1 MHSLSTL
8 TTLSLVLLTVL
19 NPSSAAPA
27 TPAACVIAKD
37 TDVSK
42 CLSSTNIV
50 IQGPFTVPPETKL
63 DLSGLK
69 DGTSVTVKDTITW
82 AKSSKFTKSDFLFTL
97 GGNKITFDGTGATF
111 HGNGQLYWDTKGAN
125 GVDNKPKFFKVLTT
139 GGSLI
144 KGIKIKNSPVHIF
157 SIGGSDTTLDHIT
170 VDNTDGNKL
179 SGGKTLGHNTD
190 AFDVSA
196 TGITIQYS
204 TVQNQDDCLA
214 INDGGNIKFLHNTCS
229 GGHGIS
235 IGSIASGKKVDG
247 VTVTSCT
254 ISDSDN
260 GVRIKTI
267 SGATGGYVK
276 NVNYTDITLSNIN
289 KYGIVIEQDYLNGG
303 PTGTPTGGIPISGV
317 TLNGVRGTV
326 SSSAKYSTYILCAAC
341 SGFSFS
347 NINITP
353 KNSNCTGV
361 PKTLTGC

>member
-1 MHSLSTL
+1 MHSLSSL
-8 TTLSLVLLTVL
+8 TALGLVVLALLNST
-19 NPSSAAPA
+19 SAAPA
-27 TPAACVIAKD
+27 TPAACVISKAS
-37 TDVSK
+37 DVSN

-50 IQGPFTVPPETKL
+50 IQGPFTVPAETKL

-82 AKSSKFTKSDFLFTL
+82 AKSSTFTKADFLFTL
-97 GGNKITFDGTGATF
+97 GGSKITFDGTGATF
-111 HGNGQLYWDTKGAN
+111 HGNGQLYWDTKGTN

-139 GGSLI
+139 GSSLI
-144 KGIKIKNSPVHIF
+144 KGITIKNSPVHVF

-170 VDNTDGNKL
+170 VDNTDGDQL
-179 SGGKTLGHNTD
+179 SGGKPLGHNTD
-190 AFDVSA
+190 GFDVSA

-214 INDGGNIKFLHNTCS
+214 INDGSNIQFLHNTCS

-235 IGSIASGKKVDG
+235 IGSIASGKTVDG
-247 VTVTSCT
+247 VTVTSC
-254 ISDSDN
+254 SVSNSEN

-276 NVNYTDITLSNIN
+276 NVNYTDVTLSNIS

-303 PTGTPTGGIPISGV
+303 PTGTPTGGIPISAV
-317 TLNGVRGTV
+317 TLSGIRGTV
-326 SSSAKYSTYILCAAC
+326 SSSATYSTYILCAAC

-347 NINITP
+347 DINITP
-353 KNSNCTGV
+353 KHSNCTGV
-361 PKTLTGC
+361 SSTLAGC